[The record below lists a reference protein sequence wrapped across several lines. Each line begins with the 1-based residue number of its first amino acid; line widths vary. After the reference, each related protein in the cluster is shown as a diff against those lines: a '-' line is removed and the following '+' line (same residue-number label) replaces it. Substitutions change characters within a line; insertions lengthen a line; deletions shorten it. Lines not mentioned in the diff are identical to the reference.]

1 MRHRTYRDSNCL
13 RIGMKD
19 KKRSSNKNV
28 RQNAAFTLV
37 ELMVVVLILGALAFV
52 AIPRI
57 GESTTAAKM
66 RACETNIDMIN
77 RQAEKFHIDKGR
89 WPNGWAGFQTK
100 PNYFKVGDIPV
111 CPFGT
116 PYNWDS
122 TKHRIIHHNH

>member
-1 MRHRTYRDSNCL
+1 MAAL
-13 RIGMKD
+13 
-19 KKRSSNKNV
+19 NV
-28 RQNAAFTLV
+28 
-37 ELMVVVLILGALAFV
+37 V

-77 RQAEKFHIDKGR
+77 RQAEKFYIDKGR
-89 WPNGWAGFQTK
+89 WPIGWAGFQNRR
-100 PNYFKVGDIPV
+100 NYFNVGDIPV

-122 TKHRIIHHNH
+122 AKHRIIYHNH